1 MMSHSKY
8 LIVGCSHA
16 GLSALD
22 AIRIRDREGSVT
34 LLTREGHLPYSPTIL
49 PYVLAGQTSPD
60 TIYLR
65 YEEELKRMAVAFRQ
79 EAEVV
84 SVDPAVHEVTLN
96 SGEKIGYEKLLLATG
111 AEPVIPLV
119 DGLKS
124 VPYQVL
130 RTLEDAMRL
139 RSIMREVK
147 SAIVLGAGLI
157 AMHAAENLTKAG
169 KAVTVVV
176 RSRMLRGYF
185 DEVAGSLIQKIFA
198 QNGINALTGSQV
210 AYIEPNQVGCRV
222 FLESGEEISGDM
234 LIVATGVKPCTD
246 YLLGSGIDLK
256 EGILVNETMRTS
268 VEDVWAAGDVAQAA
282 GFFER
287 EKKVD
292 ATLPSAVEQGRM
304 AGMDMVGDSHLKA
317 YVGGVPVN
325 TYNFF
330 GNRAFSAGL
339 STADES
345 LEGIEV
351 DQMHLPS
358 SRQYQKMVFKE
369 DCLVGIAGIN
379 RSVDPGI
386 MYQLIRR
393 QVDLK
398 EVRAQFA
405 AAPQQMG
412 RVLMTTLW
420 R

>member
-1 MMSHSKY
+1 MSYSKY

-34 LLTREGHLPYSPTIL
+34 MLTREGYLPYSPTIL
-49 PYVLAGQTSPD
+49 PYVVAGQSSPNE
-60 TIYLR
+60 IYLR
-65 YEEELKRMAVAFRQ
+65 YEGELKRLAVTFRQ

-84 SVDPAVHEVTLN
+84 SVDPVAHEVTLN
-96 SGEKIGYEKLLLATG
+96 SGKKLDYGKLLLVTG
-111 AEPVIPLV
+111 AEPVVPSV
-119 DGLKS
+119 KGLKS

-139 RSIMREVK
+139 RRIMRKAK

-157 AMHAAENLTKAG
+157 AMHAVENLAKAG
-169 KAVTVVV
+169 KTVTVVV

-185 DEVAGSLIQKIFA
+185 DEVAGSLIQKIFT
-198 QNGINALTGSQV
+198 QNGINVITGSQV
-210 AYIEPNQVGCRV
+210 AHIEPNK
-222 FLESGEEISGDM
+222 
-234 LIVATGVKPCTD
+234 TGVRPCMD
-246 YLLGSGIDLK
+246 YLSGSGIDLN

-268 VEDVWAAGDVAQAA
+268 AEDVWAAGDVAQAA

-304 AGMDMVGDSHLKA
+304 AGMDMVGDPYLKT
-317 YVGGVPVN
+317 YVGGLPVN

-330 GNRAFSAGL
+330 GNRAFSVGL
-339 STADES
+339 STANES
-345 LEGIEV
+345 LEGIDV
-351 DQMHLPS
+351 DQIHLPS

-369 DCLVGIAGIN
+369 DCLVGVAGIN

-393 QVDLK
+393 QVNLK

-405 AAPQQMG
+405 ADPQRMG
-412 RVLMTTLW
+412 RVLMTALW

>member
-1 MMSHSKY
+1 MSYSKY

-34 LLTREGHLPYSPTIL
+34 MLTREGYLPYSPTIL
-49 PYVLAGQTSPD
+49 PYVVAGQSSPNK
-60 TIYLR
+60 IYLR
-65 YEEELKRMAVAFRQ
+65 YEGELKRLAVTFQQ

-84 SVDPAVHEVTLN
+84 SVDPVAHEVTLN
-96 SGEKIGYEKLLLATG
+96 SGKKLGYEKLLLATG
-111 AEPVIPLV
+111 AEPVVPSV
-119 DGLKS
+119 KGLKS

-139 RSIMREVK
+139 RRIMREVK

-157 AMHAAENLTKAG
+157 AMHAVENLAKAG
-169 KAVTVVV
+169 KTVTVVV

-185 DEVAGSLIQKIFA
+185 DEVSGSLIQKIFT
-198 QNGINALTGSQV
+198 QNGINVITGSQV
-210 AYIEPNQVGCRV
+210 AHIEPNNGGCHV
-222 FLESGEEISGDM
+222 FLESGEGISGDM
-234 LIVATGVKPCTD
+234 LLVATGVRPCMD
-246 YLLGSGIDLK
+246 YLSGSGIDLN

-268 VEDVWAAGDVAQAA
+268 AEDVWAAGDVAQAA

-304 AGMDMVGDSHLKA
+304 AGMDMVGDPYLKT
-317 YVGGVPVN
+317 YVGGLPVN

-330 GNRAFSAGL
+330 GNRAFSVGL
-339 STADES
+339 STANES
-345 LEGIEV
+345 LEGIDV
-351 DQMHLPS
+351 DQIHLPS

-393 QVDLK
+393 QVNLK

-405 AAPQQMG
+405 ADPQRMG
-412 RVLMTTLW
+412 RVLMTALW